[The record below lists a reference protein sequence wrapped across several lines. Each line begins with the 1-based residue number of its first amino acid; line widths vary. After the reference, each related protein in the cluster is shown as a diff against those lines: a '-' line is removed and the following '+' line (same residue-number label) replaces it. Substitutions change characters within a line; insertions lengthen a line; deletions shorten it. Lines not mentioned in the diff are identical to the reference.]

1 VPSGADGV
9 RVSDEDRER
18 AAAEIREHYAAGRL
32 NDDELSDRLNAIYS
46 ARTGTEL
53 AAVRT
58 DLPVLPANERAE
70 LARRRSQLQRTLL
83 QEAGGGVGAFL
94 VCTVIWVA
102 AGAVGTFW
110 PIWVALIALIPLLRN
125 GWRLYGPSPE
135 LDRVEAELARRQ
147 RQRSRQGSRPHHR
160 RRHGGGRRL

>member
-1 VPSGADGV
+1 MSAADGV

-32 NDDELSDRLNAIYS
+32 NEDELSDRLNAVYT

-70 LARRRSQLQRTLL
+70 LARRRSQLQRRLL

-102 AGAVGTFW
+102 TGAAGTFW

-147 RQRSRQGSRPHHR
+147 RQRSHQGSRPYDR
-160 RRHGGGRRL
+160 RRHGGGRRS